1 MLQIS
6 STLSLPLSEIDISAI
21 RSQGAG
27 GQNVN
32 KVASAIHLRF
42 DIQASSLPDRYK
54 TRLLNLRD
62 KRITT
67 DGVIVIKSQEH
78 RSQER
83 NRAEAYDRLRQLILS
98 VTIVKLPRKPTKP
111 SRGQI
116 RRRLEDKKQ
125 RSDLKASRKPVE
137 E

>member
-1 MLQIS
+1 MFQIS
-6 STLSLPLSEIDISAI
+6 NKLSIPLSEIDISAI

-62 KRITT
+62 KRITSE
-67 DGVIVIKSQEH
+67 GVIVIKSQEH

-98 VTIVKLPRKPTKP
+98 VTIVKLPRKLTQP
-111 SRGQI
+111 SQGQI

-125 RSDLKASRKPVE
+125 RSELKASRKPVE

>member
-62 KRITT
+62 KRITA

-83 NRAEAYDRLRQLILS
+83 NRAEAFDRLRQLILS

>member
-6 STLSLPLSEIDISAI
+6 NTLSLPLSEIDISAI

-67 DGVIVIKSQEH
+67 EGVIVIKSQEH

-98 VTIVKLPRKPTKP
+98 VTIVALPRKPTKP
-111 SRGQI
+111 SKGQI
-116 RRRLEDKKQ
+116 RRRLEEKKQ